1 MHVKVNRILSTIALV
16 LGIVIMG
23 AVVVFGIA
31 LAAQAN
37 EVGDAINEIGTDE
50 TVTPDF
56 YEDPLPYDA
65 PLPEEG
71 EYIGETYED
80 GTPCEGYG
88 CTPEQDEE
96 LLEAETE
103 AND

>member
-1 MHVKVNRILSTIALV
+1 MHVKINRILSTIALV
-16 LGIVIMG
+16 LGIVIM
-23 AVVVFGIA
+23 AAIVVFGIA

-65 PLPEEG
+65 PLPG
-71 EYIGETYED
+71 DEYIGPFNSD

-96 LLEAETE
+96 LLDAETE